1 MRISS
6 RAFRRACAIV
16 LALCAVPAQTLFA
29 VPAHADDRAVVSIHD
44 IQGRR
49 HISPLNGQRVAE
61 VRGIVTATRARGFY
75 LQEPEPDDDPATSE
89 GIFVFTDVPPLVSV
103 GDAVAVSGLVQEYRP
118 GGATT
123 GNLTRTEIREPSV
136 VVVSHHKR
144 LPAPVIIG
152 RHGRTPPQVTIG
164 PPGCGDVERSYCG
177 FDPAHDALDFYES
190 LESMRVRVE
199 HGIVVGPTSRFGETV
214 VIGDRGAR
222 AKQRTPRGGVHVSAS
237 SFNPARIIL
246 DDKIVALSAP
256 LSVGDTIASVTGV
269 LDYSFGNFK
278 LEVTQLFTGV
288 SRGLQRTTTRS
299 QDLDQLAIATF
310 NVENLAPDSAQVKFN
325 ALAGQIVDNLAAPD
339 IVALMEV
346 QDDDGATNDGVV
358 DASRTLNMLIE
369 AVVATGGPRYSFR
382 QIDPQDGRDGGQPG
396 ANIRVVLLFNPERV
410 SFVDRAGGTA
420 TTPVAIVETAGA
432 PQLSSSPGRVD
443 PMNVAFMD
451 SRKPL
456 AGEFLFHDHKL
467 FVIANHFKSK
477 RGDPPLFG
485 QFQPPVLASEP
496 QRLLQARA
504 VHDFVQ
510 RILEIDADANVVV
523 LGDLNDFEFS
533 PVLGALQAGVLTN
546 LIERM
551 PAAQRYTYIF
561 DGNSQA
567 LDHILISR
575 HLLPYSEVDIV
586 HVNAEFADQASDHD
600 PVVARLHLPRTF
612 GHRPR

>member
-1 MRISS
+1 MRASW
-6 RAFRRACAIV
+6 RAFKRVGATT
-16 LALCAVPAQTLFA
+16 LALCAGLSPVPFSPLAQ
-29 VPAHADDRAVVSIHD
+29 ADSTAVVSIHD

-49 HISPLNGQRVAE
+49 HISPLNGQRVTD

-75 LQEPEPDDDPATSE
+75 LQEPNPDGDPATSE
-89 GIFVFTDVPPLVSV
+89 GIFVFTDVPPLASV
-103 GDAVAVSGLVQEYRP
+103 GDALLVSGLVQEYRP
-118 GGATT
+118 GGATS
-123 GNLTRTEIREPSV
+123 GNLTRTEITAASI
-136 VVVSHHKR
+136 VVVSHHNR

-152 RHGRTPPQVTIG
+152 RHGRTPPQGMIG
-164 PPGCGDVERSYCG
+164 PPGCGDVERPDCG
-177 FDPAHDALDFYES
+177 FDPAHNALDFFES

-199 HGIVVGPTSRFGETV
+199 HAIVVGPTSLFGETV

-222 AKQRTPRGGVHVSAS
+222 AKQRTPRGGVHVSVS
-237 SFNPARIIL
+237 NFNPARIIL

-256 LSVGDTIASVTGV
+256 LNVGDTIAGVTGV

-278 LEVTQLFTGV
+278 LEVTQLFTIASG
-288 SRGLQRTTTRS
+288 GLQRMTTRS

-310 NVENLAPDSAQVKFN
+310 NVENLAPDSGQAKFN
-325 ALAGQIVDNLAAPD
+325 ALAAQIVDNLAAPD
-339 IVALMEV
+339 IVALTEV
-346 QDDDGATNDGVV
+346 QDNDGATNDGVV
-358 DASRTLNMLIE
+358 DASLTLNMLIE
-369 AVVATGGPRYSFR
+369 AVVAAGGPRYSFR

-396 ANIRVVLLFNPERV
+396 SNIRVALLFNPVRV
-410 SFVDRAGGTA
+410 SFIDRPGGTA
-420 TTPVAIVETAGA
+420 TAGVAVVEAAGA
-432 PQLSSSPGRVD
+432 PQLTGSPGRVD
-443 PMNVAFMD
+443 PSNVAFAD

-456 AGEFLFHDHKL
+456 AGELLFHDHKL

-485 QFQPPVLASEP
+485 QFQPPVPASES

-533 PVLGALQAGVLTN
+533 PVLATLQAGVLTN
-546 LIERM
+546 LIGRM

-567 LDHILISR
+567 LDHILVSPQ
-575 HLLPYSEVDIV
+575 LLPHSEVDIV

-600 PVVARLHLPRTF
+600 PTVARLYLPRTLDHLPR
-612 GHRPR
+612 

>member
-1 MRISS
+1 ML
-6 RAFRRACAIV
+6 RRVSAIV
-16 LALCAVPAQTLFA
+16 LALCAVPAQILLTVL
-29 VPAHADDRAVVSIHD
+29 AHADDKAVVSIHD
-44 IQGRR
+44 IQGRG
-49 HISPLNGQRVAE
+49 HISPLNGQRVTD

-75 LQEPEPDDDPATSE
+75 LQEPDPDDDPATSE
-89 GIFVFTDVPPLVSV
+89 GIFVFTDAPPLVGV
-103 GDAVAVSGLVQEYRP
+103 GDAVVVSGTVQEYRP

-123 GNLTRTEIREPSV
+123 GNLTRTEITAPSV
-136 VVVSHHKR
+136 LAVSHHNR

-164 PPGCGDVERSYCG
+164 APGCGDVERADCA
-177 FDPAHDALDFYES
+177 FDPAHNALDFYES

-199 HGIVVGPTSRFGETV
+199 HAIVVGPTSRFGETV

-237 SFNPARIIL
+237 NFNPARIIL
-246 DDKIVALSAP
+246 DDKIVALSVP
-256 LSVGDTIASVTGV
+256 LGVGDTIASVTGV

-278 LEVTQLFTGV
+278 LEVTQPLTGV
-288 SRGLQRTTTRS
+288 SGGLQRTTTRA

-310 NVENLAPDSAQVKFN
+310 NVENLAPDSGQAKFN
-325 ALAGQIVDNLAAPD
+325 ALAAQIVDNLAAPD

-346 QDDDGATNDGVV
+346 QDNDGATNHGVV
-358 DASRTLNMLIE
+358 DASLTLNLLIE
-369 AVVATGGPRYSFR
+369 AIVAKGGPRYEFR

-396 ANIRVVLLFNPERV
+396 GNIRVALLFNPERV

-420 TTPVAIVETAGA
+420 TMPVAVIEVAGTLK
-432 PQLSSSPGRVD
+432 LSSSPGRVD
-443 PMNVAFMD
+443 PVNVAFID

-477 RGDPPLFG
+477 RADPPLFG
-485 QFQPPVLASEP
+485 QFQPPVPTSES

-510 RILEIDADANVVV
+510 RILQIDANANVVV

-533 PVLGALQAGVLTN
+533 PVLATLQAGVLTN
-546 LIERM
+546 LIERL

-575 HLLPYSEVDIV
+575 HLLPDSEIDIV

-600 PVVARLHLPRTF
+600 PTVARLYLPRTL
-612 GHRPR
+612 GHPSR

>member
-1 MRISS
+1 MRISW
-6 RAFRRACAIV
+6 RAFKRACATV
-16 LALCAVPAQTLFA
+16 LALCAGPTPTPLDALARAEDT
-29 VPAHADDRAVVSIHD
+29 AVVSIHE

-49 HISPLNGQRVAE
+49 HLSPLNGQRVTD
-61 VRGIVTATRARGFY
+61 VRGIVTATRAHGFY
-75 LQEPEPDDDPATSE
+75 LQEPDPDDDPATSE
-89 GIFVFTDVPPLVSV
+89 GIFVFTDVPPLVRV
-103 GDAVAVSGLVQEYRP
+103 GDAVLVSGLVQEYRP
-118 GGATT
+118 GGATS
-123 GNLTRTEIREPSV
+123 GNLTRTEIAVPSV
-136 VVVSHHKR
+136 VVASHRNR

-152 RHGRTPPQVTIG
+152 RHGRTPPQGMIG
-164 PPGCGDVERSYCG
+164 PPGCGDVERPDCG
-177 FDPAHDALDFYES
+177 FDPAHNALDFYES
-190 LESMRVRVE
+190 LESMRVRVG
-199 HGIVVGPTSRFGETV
+199 HAIVVGPTSRFGETV

-222 AKQRTPRGGVHVSAS
+222 ARQRTPRGGVHVSES
-237 SFNPARIIL
+237 TFNPARIIL

-278 LEVTQLFTGV
+278 LEVTQPLTDV
-288 SRGLQRTTTRS
+288 SGGLQRTTTRS

-310 NVENLAPDSAQVKFN
+310 NVENLAPDSGEAKFD
-325 ALAGQIVDNLAAPD
+325 ALAARIVDNLAAPD

-346 QDDDGATNDGVV
+346 QDNDGATNDGVV
-358 DASRTLNMLIE
+358 DASLTLNMLSE
-369 AVVATGGPRYSFR
+369 AIVAAGGPRYSFR

-396 ANIRVVLLFNPERV
+396 GNIRVALLFNPMRV

-420 TTPVAIVETAGA
+420 TTPVAVVETAGA
-432 PQLSSSPGRVD
+432 PQLTSSPGRVD
-443 PMNVAFMD
+443 PSNVAFID

-477 RGDPPLFG
+477 RGDQPLFG
-485 QFQPPVLASEP
+485 QFQPPTPVSEP

-504 VHDFVQ
+504 VHDFVR

-533 PVLGALQAGVLTN
+533 PVLATLRASVLTN
-546 LIERM
+546 LTERM

-567 LDHILISR
+567 LDHILISP
-575 HLLPYSEVDIV
+575 HLLPHSEVDIV

-600 PVVARLHLPRTF
+600 PIVARVYLPRTLDHLPR
-612 GHRPR
+612 